1 MPVSACIRGSLPDK
15 ADDLWRPTIPW
26 DTVPDQDPPRHRC
39 VDLGQRGECR
49 GWVIRE
55 RGGLRTD
62 RSSQDLR
69 AGGQG
74 IADHDRIERRE
85 VVAEAARRVAGKRDD
100 VRRTRDVEGLATDQ
114 LVHLREVRRAKPSVS
129 AGIGQES
136 KDGADLEAAPARLR
150 LVLSFRAG
158 GVRLMDV
165 DRHVRLATEAL
176 GEPDMVGVA
185 MRDEHRTDI
194 REGPAHGLQ
203 LVQQLA
209 PLARH
214 PGVDDR
220 HATGILDEVG
230 GDDVVAD
237 PVQRG
242 RELHADIP
250 FHWSNPSRPKTAS
263 SAALRT
269 MTAPKMMASV
279 GSPVSARD
287 AAVTSM
293 ITVPIRSFWTAD
305 SPFHLVGATTT
316 AQTMMTASAAPTA
329 RTHWRGPALAATW

>member
-1 MPVSACIRGSLPDK
+1 MPVSACIRGSLPDE
-15 ADDLWRPTIPW
+15 ADDLWRATIPW
-26 DTVPDQDPPRHRC
+26 DTMPDQDPPRPRC
-39 VDLGQRGECR
+39 LDLSQRGECR
-49 GWVIRE
+49 DWVIRE
-55 RGGLRTD
+55 RRRLRTD

-74 IADHDRIERRE
+74 IADHDRIERWE
-85 VVAEAARRVAGKRDD
+85 VVADAARRVSGKRDD

-114 LVHLREVRRAKPSVS
+114 LVHLGEIRRAQPSVP
-129 AGIGQES
+129 ARVGQES

-150 LVLSFRAG
+150 LVLAFRPG

-165 DRHVRLATEAL
+165 DRHVRLAAEAL

-185 MRDEHRTDI
+185 VRDEQSTDI
-194 REGPAHGLQ
+194 GEGPAHGLQ

-209 PLARH
+209 PLARDA
-214 PGVDDR
+214 GVHDR

-242 RELHADIP
+242 GELHADIP
-250 FHWSNPSRPKTAS
+250 FHWSNASRPRTAR

-269 MTAPKMMASV
+269 MTAAKTMASV

-293 ITVPIRSFWTAD
+293 IAVPIRSFWTAD
-305 SPFHLVGATTT
+305 SPFRLVGATTT